1 MSVQL
6 DHTSLNRVSL
16 AASNLPDVGTLRA
29 DSVQNGMSSLPGPVR
44 SFLIETCVPWGII
57 IVDRIGRIVFATRLA
72 KTFLSSENGLT
83 IRNGRVHI
91 ERACIDRELKELIS
105 YATTDSE
112 AVRNHG
118 IVGVPGKEGRTE
130 YAIKVVS
137 PGMGKGNELAV
148 LLVADLIQAPR
159 VERSSLARL
168 FALSDRE
175 AELAELLHDG
185 YHVADIARH
194 MKVAENTARVH
205 LRGVFAKTGCNNQ
218 IDLARVLAHVP

>member
-6 DHTSLNRVSL
+6 DHTSLNRVRP
-16 AASNLPDVGTLRA
+16 AACNLSEVGTWRA
-29 DSVQNGMSSLPGPVR
+29 DSVQNGLSSLPDLVR
-44 SFLIETCVPWGII
+44 SFLIEACIPWGII
-57 IVDRIGRIVFATRLA
+57 VVDRTGRIVFATRLA
-72 KTFLSSENGLT
+72 KTFLSSQNGLT
-83 IRNGRVHI
+83 VRNGRVQV
-91 ERACIDRELKELIS
+91 ERACVDRELKELIS
-105 YATTDSE
+105 YATTGSE
-112 AVRNHG
+112 EVRNHG
-118 IVGVPGKEGRTE
+118 IVGVPGKDGRTG

-137 PGMGKGNELAV
+137 PGMDNGNELAV
-148 LLVADLIQAPR
+148 LIVADLIQAPR